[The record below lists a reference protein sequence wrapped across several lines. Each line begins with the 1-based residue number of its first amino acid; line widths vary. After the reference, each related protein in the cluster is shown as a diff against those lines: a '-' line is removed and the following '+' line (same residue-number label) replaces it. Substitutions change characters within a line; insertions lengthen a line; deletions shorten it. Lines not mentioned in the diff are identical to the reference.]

1 MQHVYNQLIVMH
13 EQMQGFGSENRAPIG
28 YCRLVKNRKDQWH
41 CNCVIRHLAQDRGQY
56 YGVLC
61 FANDKE
67 APVVLGQLH
76 RDARGEY
83 GLDTVLEKAVHQPF
97 GGCSVVCL
105 SPSEARMPETV
116 VAGTTRNGVAGGL
129 DALVMEAL
137 RAKGMAPRVAAPV
150 RAEKAAAIKAVDASE
165 EPEPEVEEPQDQPF
179 PEENVEAAE
188 TQEEIAAGDAQP
200 TAPEKAEV
208 AAVQDEEEP
217 VQETFEAKTE
227 PEALKAQPEA
237 EPGTQDETPQ
247 WAESEEDTAALEA
260 EPQRLDAPLQE
271 EPAGQEGYDDM
282 PDIQLP
288 DGEWRFQPL
297 KPSAGLRAWRGKKAD
312 DGARCWLL
320 EGAPSDKPPIG
331 WEQAFWAP
339 TRDGASGCWMLVQ
352 KPRN

>member
-13 EQMQGFGSENRAPIG
+13 EQMQGFGSDNRAPIG

-105 SPSEARMPETV
+105 SPSEARTPETV
-116 VAGTTRNGVAGGL
+116 VAGTTRNGVEGGL
-129 DALVMEAL
+129 EALVLEAL
-137 RAKGMAPRVAAPV
+137 RAKGMVPREAMPV
-150 RAEKAAAIKAVDASE
+150 RAEKVVATKAAHISDESEPDAE
-165 EPEPEVEEPQDQPF
+165 REQAQPF
-179 PEENVEAAE
+179 PEKDVEVVVSKD
-188 TQEEIAAGDAQP
+188 EIAPSDEQPLAQDGE
-200 TAPEKAEV
+200 TV
-208 AAVQDEEEP
+208 AAGQEEEP
-217 VQETFEAKTE
+217 AQETFEAKTE
-227 PEALKAQPEA
+227 PEALEMQA
-237 EPGTQDETPQ
+237 EPELDTQNEPSQ
-247 WAESEEDTAALEA
+247 QVESEENAVAPEA
-260 EPQRLDAPLQE
+260 EPQRPEVPLQE
-271 EPAGQEGYDDM
+271 ELAEQEGYDDM
-282 PDIQLP
+282 PDIELP
-288 DGEWRFQPL
+288 EGEWRFQPL

-339 TRDGASGCWMLVQ
+339 TRDGASGCWVLIQ
-352 KPRN
+352 QPRS